1 MRGNDMSISAA
12 ADTDDLQQTLEDQ
25 ILHID
30 GLRSWMMALLGHLVI
45 FTTWG
50 FVNAFGIFQTYYVR
64 DLKLASDSQV
74 AWIGSTQL
82 FLLFAIGILSGRAL
96 DRGYFRI
103 TFIIGSAIQLIGI
116 FMLSLCTVYW
126 QVFLTQAV
134 CVGFGNG
141 IVFVPSVA
149 LISTYFKRYRALA
162 LGLAT
167 IGFATGADLYKP
179 QAIRR
184 QNGPLLELSA
194 LRSWRYAS
202 ALGGAFFLFWAVYL
216 GFYFIGSFG
225 RNIIGV
231 SQATSI
237 NLLLTM
243 NGLGVIGRIIST
255 TIAARIGSLNVMI
268 PMTLCTALLGSPDPV
283 WDEHVVVGPVLLYFP
298 HL

>member
-167 IGFATGADLYKP
+167 IGSATGGMIFS
-179 QAIRR
+179 AIAGQMLPRAGFAWTVRTMGFVQLAVAATCSILLKVQFLETGILTRNAKLTYTSRR
-184 QNGPLLELSA
+184 LFAGKTVP
-194 LRSWRYAS
+194 SWSCRPCARG
-202 ALGGAFFLFWAVYL
+202 L
-216 GFYFIGSFG
+216 
-225 RNIIGV
+225 
-231 SQATSI
+231 T
-237 NLLLTM
+237 LLL
-243 NGLGVIGRIIST
+243 
-255 TIAARIGSLNVMI
+255 
-268 PMTLCTALLGSPDPV
+268 
-283 WDEHVVVGPVLLYFP
+283 
-298 HL
+298 